1 MAYSDYGKN
10 FFEGPLDEEN
20 VILTLYPVNEEII
33 EDHQVEPGVSST
45 SQVKE
50 EALITN
56 NQVPLPQTNELE
68 EDCPSSSF
76 RRSFCPLPT
85 TLPPINDVSRDTLR
99 NWCQQLK
106 LSTDGQKIEVY
117 RRLQED
123 AFPEKDQYIPKSSRE
138 ARMHSCSRKHSM
150 VTKRGSVQKR
160 KMSESQERT
169 NMVEV
174 VTSPQ
179 VAMLAAWSRIAA
191 KAVQPKAVNSRALRA
206 SESLLPQASG
216 VRWCVVH
223 GRPLLADTEGWVRL
237 QFQAGQTWVPDT
249 PRRMTSLFMLPA
261 CTFAPPDLEDN
272 LLYPECTKRNKKI
285 MKRLITMGR
294 RKKPGLD
301 TSTSLLSNGPR
312 FKKE

>member
-1 MAYSDYGKN
+1 M
-10 FFEGPLDEEN
+10 
-20 VILTLYPVNEEII
+20 ILTLYPVNEEII

-45 SQVKE
+45 SEVKE
-50 EALITN
+50 EALNTN

-85 TLPPINDVSRDTLR
+85 TLPPINDVSRDTLW

-117 RRLQED
+117 RRLQEH
-123 AFPEKDQYIPKSSRE
+123 AFPEKVQYIPKSSRE

-160 KMSESQERT
+160 KMSENEERT

-174 VTSPQ
+174 VTSAQ

-191 KAVQPKAVNSRALRA
+191 RAVQPKAVNSRALRA
-206 SESLLPQASG
+206 SESFLPQASG
-216 VRWCVVH
+216 KINLKQW
-223 GRPLLADTEGWVRL
+223 
-237 QFQAGQTWVPDT
+237 
-249 PRRMTSLFMLPA
+249 LP
-261 CTFAPPDLEDN
+261 CQ
-272 LLYPECTKRNKKI
+272 
-285 MKRLITMGR
+285 
-294 RKKPGLD
+294 
-301 TSTSLLSNGPR
+301 
-312 FKKE
+312 